1 MGADYNDPIIISEF
15 NAVVA
20 IFNGKMK
27 GKASDRERYYRKVS
41 ADELDYFNYRG
52 YPYIDP
58 ETHELEWWVPKELYT
73 EYENRFSFGV
83 ESLNS
88 DKYSEI
94 DPLKM

>member
-1 MGADYNDPIIISEF
+1 M
-15 NAVVA
+15 VA

-58 ETHELEWWVPKELYT
+58 ETHELEWWVPKELYA

-83 ESLNS
+83 EALNS